1 MKADNDRLTLRERL
15 ILRILLFIVDWL
27 AKSCDEIKNFE
38 IDKILEEFGIKEKLQ

>member
-27 AKSCDEIKNFE
+27 ARSCEEIHTFE
-38 IDKILEEFGIKEKLQ
+38 IDRILEEFGIKEK